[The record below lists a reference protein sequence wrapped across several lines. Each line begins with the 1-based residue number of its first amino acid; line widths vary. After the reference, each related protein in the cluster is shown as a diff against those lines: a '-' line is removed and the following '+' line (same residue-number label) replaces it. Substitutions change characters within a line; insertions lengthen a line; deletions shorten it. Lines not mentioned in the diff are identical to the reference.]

1 MKWQYIDKTIGLT
14 RNGTIFLKNF
24 PKHMK
29 IIEKH
34 INTLLP
40 VIHILR
46 QTGKPNYFLQTGSFG
61 QFYELVKFTSLFT

>member
-1 MKWQYIDKTIGLT
+1 MKWQYIDKTIGLQEIII
-14 RNGTIFLKNF
+14 IFIFFGN
-24 PKHMK
+24 MK

-40 VIHILR
+40 VIHILWQIR
-46 QTGKPNYFLQTGSFG
+46 KLDYFLQTGYFV

>member
-1 MKWQYIDKTIGLT
+1 MKWQYIDKTIGLQEIIIIL
-14 RNGTIFLKNF
+14 IFFGN
-24 PKHMK
+24 MK

-40 VIHILR
+40 VIHILWQIR
-46 QTGKPNYFLQTGSFG
+46 KLDYFLQTGYFV